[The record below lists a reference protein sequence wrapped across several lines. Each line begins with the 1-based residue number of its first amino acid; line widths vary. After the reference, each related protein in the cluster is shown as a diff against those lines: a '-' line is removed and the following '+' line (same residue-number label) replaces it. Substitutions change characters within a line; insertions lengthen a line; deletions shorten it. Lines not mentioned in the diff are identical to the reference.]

1 MLRFLHRMFTFWQE
15 RGGGVF
21 KEGVDTPV
29 HTILKA
35 VKASINVPNV
45 SYKSCT
51 LLLYAKK
58 KNIYTKYL
66 FLFSKKF
73 FPQTYLIWMPKLDV
87 PKVDILLSKRP

>member
-1 MLRFLHRMFTFWQE
+1 MFL
-15 RGGGVF
+15 
-21 KEGVDTPV
+21 KKGVDNPV

-35 VKASINVPNV
+35 AVKTSINVPNG

-58 KNIYTKYL
+58 KNIYAKYL
-66 FLFSKKF
+66 FLLSKKF

-87 PKVDILLSKRP
+87 PKIDILLSKRP